1 VARRADREPGPG
13 RPGGVGGRAA
23 TLGRPQGSYVE
34 HAYAQLRRRILDNE
48 WPANTRLLEQEVTAA
63 LGMSRTPIREALV
76 RLEQEGLIQIRP
88 RHGILVLPIALADL
102 REVYDIVT
110 ALEAKAAELLAR
122 RGLPPDGRA
131 ALERALAA
139 MDAALA
145 GDDRLAWAAADAE
158 FHWLLVE
165 LCGNRRL
172 AGLARTYWDQTQ
184 RARLTALRLLTELRH
199 STAEHRALIALLVA
213 GDADGAREAQRR
225 NRERGG
231 RALIEVLER
240 FRLTQL

>member
-1 VARRADREPGPG
+1 VAS
-13 RPGGVGGRAA
+13 RAA
-23 TLGRPQGSYVE
+23 APRRPHGSYVE
-34 HAYAQLRRRILDNE
+34 HAYAQLRRRILANE

-63 LGMSRTPIREALV
+63 LGMSRTPVREALV

-158 FHWLLVE
+158 FHRLLVE